1 MNLHALHILND
12 KAQQA
17 LQAEKLDML
26 EVALEQ
32 MLDETRDL
40 IVKQKTARTM
50 KHVKSVLDNLT
61 QTCD

>member
-1 MNLHALHILND
+1 MNLHALHVLND

-40 IVKQKTARTM
+40 IVKQKTSIVM
-50 KHVKSVLDNLT
+50 KKFNTLISGLSHDT
-61 QTCD
+61 